1 MQIVEIG
8 DCSMVIMKDSGDPP
22 WMSVGYYY
30 REAKENNHSIVV
42 STGHHPECM
51 VSDNFIY
58 AGGRLVVFFKDS
70 IKDKFSLHDKV
81 NIYLF

>member
-22 WMSVGYYY
+22 WMSVGNYY
-30 REAKENNHSIVV
+30 REAKENNCSIVV
-42 STGHHPECM
+42 STGYYTER
-51 VSDNFIY
+51 VSDFIY

-70 IKDKFSLHDKV
+70 IEDKFYLHDKV

>member
-8 DCSMVIMKDSGDPP
+8 DYSMVIMKDSGDLP

-30 REAKENNHSIVV
+30 REAKENNYSIVV
-42 STGHHPECM
+42 STGYRPECM